1 MFKNIASQ
9 KVALFAF
16 DTTTGAPKTG
26 DGANL
31 TPYVSKDL
39 GAVTALGTATATEM
53 DATNA
58 KGWYSFV
65 LTQAET
71 NADALLFT
79 GKSSTSNISIVG
91 LSLYTTPNR
100 FSSLVIDAA
109 GLADANTVK
118 LGPTGAG
125 TAQTAK
131 DVGASATQ
139 TGDNFAR
146 QGAPAGASV
155 SADIAAIK
163 SDTGTVLTDV
173 NTGAGAIY
181 TRLGAPAGASIA
193 ADIAAVKTD
202 SAAVNTALT
211 GAQAEPGQGAPA
223 VNASVAIK
231 IAYLYKAWRNKKT
244 QTGTTQSLFADD
256 TVTVDQKATVS
267 DDGTTMT
274 VGKVATGP

>member
-1 MFKNIASQ
+1 MFKNVASQ

-31 TPYVSKDL
+31 TPYVSKDF

-65 LTQAET
+65 LAQAET

-91 LSLYTTPNR
+91 ALIYSTPNR

-146 QGAPAGASV
+146 LGAPAGASV
-155 SADIAAIK
+155 SAD
-163 SDTGTVLTDV
+163 V
-173 NTGAGAIY
+173 
-181 TRLGAPAGASIA
+181 
-193 ADIAAVKTD
+193 AAVKTD

-223 VNASVAIK
+223 VNASVATK

-256 TVTVDQKATVS
+256 ATTVDQKATVS

-274 VGKVATGP
+274 VGEVAAGP